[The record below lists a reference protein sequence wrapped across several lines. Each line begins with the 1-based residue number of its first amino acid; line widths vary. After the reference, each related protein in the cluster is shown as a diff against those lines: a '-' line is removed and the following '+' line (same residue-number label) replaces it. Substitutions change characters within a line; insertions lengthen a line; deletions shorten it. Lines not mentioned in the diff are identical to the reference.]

1 MRWSFKI
8 GHAFGIELR
17 VHVTFFLIVAW
28 IAYVWGIEF
37 GHGTAG
43 WFYGAVLISLLFVCV
58 VIHEL
63 CHSRMAQHYGA
74 EVASITLLP
83 IGGIAMLKSMPEE
96 PRKELWVSLVGPA
109 SNLVIAAV
117 LAVVLAALPGKA
129 PVDTPEQATEI
140 LTGISLQGLVT
151 YLFFVNILLAV
162 FNLVPAF
169 PLDGGRVLRSL
180 LAQRMSYIRA
190 TRVAVTAGQVFAFI
204 LGITGLLTGY
214 WLWIIIAVFIY
225 LGAEQEGAG
234 VEMKQVLSSL
244 KARQAVA
251 TDGRTLAPGD
261 SLGHAVELTLRSY
274 QEDFPVVEDGRLV
287 GVLPRAS
294 LVSGLH
300 RRGPETAVGEVMERD
315 FPTVDAD
322 APFSRVYEKMNESGI
337 KAVPVLDDGRLLG
350 IVTLEH
356 LSEVFL
362 LLSATDEPLVRK

>member
-17 VHVTFFLIVAW
+17 IHATFFLIVAW
-28 IAYVWGIEF
+28 AAYIWGAAY
-37 GHGTAG
+37 GHGAAG
-43 WFYGAVLISLLFVCV
+43 AFYGAVLISLLFVCV

-83 IGGIAMLKSMPEE
+83 IGGVSLLKSMPEE

-109 SNLVIAAV
+109 SNLVIAAGLAMV
-117 LAVVLAALPGKA
+117 LAVLPGKA
-129 PVDTPEQATEI
+129 PVDTAEQMVEI

-151 YLFFVNILLAV
+151 YLLFVNILLAV
-162 FNLVPAF
+162 FNLMPAF

-190 TRVAVTAGQVFAFI
+190 TRAAVAAGQVFAFI
-204 LGITGLLTGY
+204 LGITGLLSGQ

-234 VEMKQVLSSL
+234 AQMKDVLSEL

-251 TDGRTLAPGD
+251 TDGRTLAPTD
-261 SLGHAVELTLRSY
+261 SLSYAVDLTLHSY

-287 GVLPRAS
+287 GVLPRAN

-300 RRGPETAVGEVMERD
+300 RRGPEATVGEVMERN

-322 APFSRVYEKMNESGI
+322 APFSKVYEKMNESGI

-362 LLSATDEPLVRK
+362 LLSATDEPLVK

>member
-37 GHGTAG
+37 GHGAAG
-43 WFYGAVLISLLFVCV
+43 WFYGAVLITLLFACV

-63 CHSRMAQHYGA
+63 SHSRMAQHYGA
-74 EVASITLLP
+74 EVSSITLLP

-109 SNLVIAAV
+109 SNLVIAAL
-117 LAVVLAALPGKA
+117 LAVALAILPGKA
-129 PVDTPEQATEI
+129 PIDTAEQATEI
-140 LTGISLQGLVT
+140 LTGISVQGLIT
-151 YLFFVNILLAV
+151 YLLSVNVLLAV

-180 LAQRMSYIRA
+180 LAQRMSYVRA
-190 TRVAVTAGQVFAFI
+190 TRAAVAAGQVFAFI
-204 LGITGLLTGY
+204 LGITGLLLGA

-234 VEMKQVLSSL
+234 AQMKDVLSGL
-244 KARQAVA
+244 TARQAVA
-251 TDGRTLAPGD
+251 TDGRTLSPGD
-261 SLGHAVELTLRSY
+261 RLGHAVELTLHSY
-274 QEDFPVVEDGRLV
+274 QEDFPVVEEDRLV
-287 GVLPRAS
+287 GVLARAG
-294 LVSGLH
+294 LISGLH
-300 RRGPETAVGEVMERD
+300 NRGPDTYVGEVMARD
-315 FPTVDAD
+315 FPTVEAD
-322 APFSRVYEKMNESGI
+322 APFSKVYEKMNESGI

-362 LLSATDEPLVRK
+362 LLSATDEPLVR